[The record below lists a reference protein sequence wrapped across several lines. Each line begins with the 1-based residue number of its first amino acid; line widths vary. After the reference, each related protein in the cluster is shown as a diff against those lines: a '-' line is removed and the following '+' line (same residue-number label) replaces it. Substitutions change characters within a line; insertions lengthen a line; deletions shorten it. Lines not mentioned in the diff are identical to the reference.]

1 MNKDVRDI
9 QVKVDT
15 FGHDG
20 REDIGFAD
28 AVIFKCNGDLFLRFT
43 GSGSTLHRMR
53 DDEDGC
59 PVFGWFDREFPLYAI
74 HYPDGGEDWTTQSIF
89 DELNGVPVEQEE
101 EEEEAEEPVELTFTF
116 IKEEKAGD
124 LSVTE
129 AIQVSQVIR

>member
-1 MNKDVRDI
+1 MNNEI

-15 FGHDG
+15 FSHDG
-20 REDIGFAD
+20 REDIGPAD
-28 AVIFKCNGDLFLRFT
+28 AVIFECNGNLSLRFIE
-43 GSGSTLHRMR
+43 SGNTLRRVR

-59 PVFGWFDREFPLYAI
+59 PVFGWYDVEYPLYAI

-101 EEEEAEEPVELTFTF
+101 QEPVELTFTF
-116 IKEEKAGD
+116 VKEETVGD

-129 AIQVSQVIR
+129 AIQVTQVIR

>member
-1 MNKDVRDI
+1 MNKEIPVIVDVSAHGNTDE
-9 QVKVDT
+9 Q
-15 FGHDG
+15 
-20 REDIGFAD
+20 EAS
-28 AVIFKCNGDLFLRFT
+28 AVIYHHNGELRLHFVN
-43 GSGSTLHRMR
+43 SGNVLHHRY

-59 PVFGWFDREFPLYAI
+59 PVFGWYDMEFPLYAI

-101 EEEEAEEPVELTFTF
+101 QEPVELTFTF
-116 IKEEKAGD
+116 IKEEKVGD